1 MKTQAELTSTETP
14 SQDIRAEA
22 LGLLSRW
29 LGLSEFQQRTL
40 GSIVQE
46 VNQVAG
52 EMQGGVEGISGRIQ
66 NIATRSREQVET
78 VRHLS
83 ENANLVEFHG
93 ESVPIGTIAASLG
106 ETLSEL
112 IEKIIYLSSRGVSMV
127 YTLDDVLADL
137 KTVEG
142 SVTRIDQINRQTR
155 LLALNAKIE
164 AARAGEF
171 GAGFAVVADEVRLLS
186 SSVDEL
192 SEGLKNQIRKIGAG
206 LQHSYTILREIA
218 TIDMSEQNL
227 EANARIT
234 RLMDAMVSQASETAS
249 ILSRAAD
256 ASDEIANDMTATI
269 IAIQFQDRA
278 TQHLEAVCKVL
289 DDLKQSQRELAD
301 THLPALGDFQPDE
314 TAEREWIA
322 RLLDRVTLGD
332 MKRRLI
338 DDLKLTHDFLPPAP
352 PAAASDDIELF

>member
-1 MKTQAELTSTETP
+1 MI
-14 SQDIRAEA
+14 SQDARSEA

-40 GSIVQE
+40 GSIIQE
-46 VNQVAG
+46 VSQVST
-52 EMQGGVEGISGRIQ
+52 EMQGSIEGISGRIQ

-83 ENANLVEFHG
+83 ETANRVEFHG
-93 ESVPIGTIAASLG
+93 ESVPIDAIAASLG

-127 YTLDDVLADL
+127 YTLDDVFADL

-171 GAGFAVVADEVRLLS
+171 GAGFAVVADEVRILS

-206 LQHSYTILREIA
+206 LQHSYSILREIA

-227 EANARIT
+227 EANSRIT
-234 RLMDAMVSQASETAS
+234 RLMEAMVTQASETAT
-249 ILSRAAD
+249 ILARAAD
-256 ASDEIANDMTATI
+256 ASGDIANDMSATI
-269 IAIQFQDRA
+269 IAMQFQDRA
-278 TQHLEAVCKVL
+278 TQHLDAVCKVL
-289 DDLKQSQRELAD
+289 DDLKQSQTELAT
-301 THLPALGDFQPDE
+301 THLPALGDFSPDE
-314 TAEREWIA
+314 TAERAWIA

-338 DDLKLTHDFLPPAP
+338 DDLKLAHDFLPAASTAP
-352 PAAASDDIELF
+352 PPPTNAGDDIELF